1 MIMKEN
7 AGKVNLKHKKFESET
22 RNMPKQPG
30 QY

>member
-1 MIMKEN
+1 MQEK